1 MSSHAY
7 ESDTDTVFEYIKS
20 AKKTHS
26 YLEA

>member
-7 ESDTDTVFEYIKS
+7 ESDTDTVVENIKS